1 MKMQPVERAVPL
13 RGLRAS
19 DRPVWMRPPKVEVMC
34 RRIHRAFREEAA
46 TLQTVTTFR
55 LHPTPE
61 HMDGK
66 RRRSVREAECVYI
79 QATFGDFFDWANCDR
94 NESALS
100 ERNPLRQL
108 ELVRQAF
115 VSSID
120 VLLRLPG
127 IEDLAD

>member
-1 MKMQPVERAVPL
+1 
-13 RGLRAS
+13 
-19 DRPVWMRPPKVEVMC
+19 MRPPKVEVMC

-79 QATFGDFFDWANCDR
+79 QATFGDFFDWANCGT

-100 ERNPLRQL
+100 ER
-108 ELVRQAF
+108 
-115 VSSID
+115 
-120 VLLRLPG
+120 
-127 IEDLAD
+127 